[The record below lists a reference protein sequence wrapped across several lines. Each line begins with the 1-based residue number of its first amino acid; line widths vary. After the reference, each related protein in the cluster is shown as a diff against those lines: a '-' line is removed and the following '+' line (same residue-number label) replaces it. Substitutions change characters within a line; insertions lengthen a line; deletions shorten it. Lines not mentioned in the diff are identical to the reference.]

1 MLLEKRFFMSEYI
14 ICYDITNPRRLGRI
28 HRTLK
33 QYAVPLQ
40 YSVFLFTGS
49 AAQLA
54 QCLARLQA
62 IMDEHSDDIRA
73 YPLPRRGLR
82 LRIGPA
88 TLPGGIH
95 WSGLPETWQD
105 DSALLPGDESGDG
118 NINENGN
125 PAGPG

>member
-1 MLLEKRFFMSEYI
+1 MSEYI

-73 YPLPRRGLR
+73 YPLPQRGLR
-82 LRIGPA
+82 VCMGRA
-88 TLPGGIH
+88 TLPEGIH
-95 WSGLPETWQD
+95 WSALPEPWKS
-105 DSALLPGDESGDG
+105 SAQTQGSTAPAPAPAKGTPTMSAGESQPCF
-118 NINENGN
+118 IV
-125 PAGPG
+125 

>member
-1 MLLEKRFFMSEYI
+1 MSEYI

-62 IMDEHSDDIRA
+62 MVPPVGGGGFAMSMPPSLDLIDQLEAAAREEIETMARA
-73 YPLPRRGLR
+73 VRGEFPGLEV
-82 LRIGPA
+82 LGIVAIGAPSVGA
-88 TLPGGIH
+88 KP
-95 WSGLPETWQD
+95 PEVTRPPI
-105 DSALLPGDESGDG
+105 S
-118 NINENGN
+118 
-125 PAGPG
+125 

>member
-1 MLLEKRFFMSEYI
+1 MSEYI

-73 YPLPRRGLR
+73 YPLPLARPALYPGAQQTARRRYPGRRGQPLAKHRR
-82 LRIGPA
+82 LQR
-88 TLPGGIH
+88 
-95 WSGLPETWQD
+95 
-105 DSALLPGDESGDG
+105 
-118 NINENGN
+118 
-125 PAGPG
+125 

>member
-1 MLLEKRFFMSEYI
+1 MSEYI

-73 YPLPRRGLR
+73 YPLPQRGLR
-82 LRIGPA
+82 WSLGKA
-88 TLPGGIH
+88 TLPEGIH
-95 WSGLPETWQD
+95 LGDLPAPW
-105 DSALLPGDESGDG
+105 
-118 NINENGN
+118 NGVIV
-125 PAGPG
+125 